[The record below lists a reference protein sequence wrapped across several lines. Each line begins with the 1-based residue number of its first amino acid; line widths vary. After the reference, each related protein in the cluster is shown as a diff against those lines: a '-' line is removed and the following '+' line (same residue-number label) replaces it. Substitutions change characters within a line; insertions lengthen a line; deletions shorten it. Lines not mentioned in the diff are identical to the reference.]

1 MSSIIFNCEFCEYKT
16 KRKYDLNRHQ
26 TALHPKNVMK
36 QIKEGTK
43 VEIKEEEI
51 KEDEIYNCVKCDK
64 NYKTKKY
71 FNYHQKNC
79 NGLNILSCSKCM
91 FIFTSRQ
98 AKSNHIKKNNCIA
111 KSIINNINNQQ
122 HFINND
128 NNDNENKEFIYLLQ
142 EREFIKTK
150 EPIYKIG
157 KTKQEKLKRIK
168 SYPNGSELLLYTVC
182 NNCDEIE
189 KTIINK
195 FKGHFIHKKELGN
208 EYFMGDY
215 NLMIDIIY
223 NIIRTSKTEDIKD
236 FKDNNENN
244 RCSKCNKFYKT
255 KKYLI
260 SHQPKCNGMNILSCP
275 KCMTTFT
282 TTSNKSKHIK
292 KNNCKSK
299 SINYNIIMKDDY
311 INNYGNERIDYLEDF
326 INKPN
331 IKDLPIHKRL
341 LKYIEYKYF
350 NEEFPEN
357 RNIKYENNNCLIRE
371 DGKWKSKNL
380 NNMIIDIIDKN
391 KLIIIYNNFIEYTEE
406 DNEKEINDNY
416 KYITNELKV
425 LIKSSKSI

>member
-1 MSSIIFNCEFCEYKT
+1 MSSIIFNCKFCEYKT

-26 TALHPKNVMK
+26 IALHPKNVMN
-36 QIKEGTK
+36 QIKEIEIK
-43 VEIKEEEI
+43 EIEIKEVEIKEV
-51 KEDEIYNCVKCDK
+51 EIYNCVKCDK
-64 NYKTKKY
+64 NYKTIKY
-71 FNYHQKNC
+71 FNNHQKNC

-98 AKSNHIKKNNCIA
+98 SKSNHIKKNNCIA
-111 KSIINNINNQQ
+111 KSIINNINNHQK
-122 HFINND
+122 FINND
-128 NNDNENKEFIYLLQ
+128 NETKEFIYLLQ

-168 SYPNGSELLLYTVC
+168 SYPNGSELLFYIVC

-195 FKGHFIHKKELGN
+195 FKSHFIHKKEFGN

-215 NLMIDIIY
+215 NSMIYLIYDIL
-223 NIIRTSKTEDIKD
+223 SKKEDIK
-236 FKDNNENN
+236 
-244 RCSKCNKFYKT
+244 T
-255 KKYLI
+255 
-260 SHQPKCNGMNILSCP
+260 
-275 KCMTTFT
+275 
-282 TTSNKSKHIK
+282 
-292 KNNCKSK
+292 NNCKAK
-299 SINYNIIMKDDY
+299 SINHNIMNDDY
-311 INNYGNERIDYLEDF
+311 IKNYGNERIDYLEDF
-326 INKPN
+326 INKPT
-331 IKDLPIHKRL
+331 IKDLPIHKKL
-341 LKYIEYKYF
+341 IKYIEYKYF

-406 DNEKEINDNY
+406 DNEKEIIDNY
-416 KYITNELKV
+416 KYIKDELKV

>member
-26 TALHPKNVMK
+26 AALHPKNVMK

-43 VEIKEEEI
+43 EVEIKEVEIKEEEI

-64 NYKTKKY
+64 NYKTIKY
-71 FNYHQKNC
+71 FNNHQKNC

-91 FIFTSRQ
+91 FTFTSRQ
-98 AKSNHIKKNNCIA
+98 SKSNHIKKNNCIA

-122 HFINND
+122 HFINNND
-128 NNDNENKEFIYLLQ
+128 NNENKEFIYLLQ

-195 FKGHFIHKKELGN
+195 FKSHFIHKKEFGN

-215 NLMIDIIY
+215 NSMIYLIY
-223 NIIRTSKTEDIKD
+223 NIIISSKKEDN
-236 FKDNNENN
+236 KDNNEVN
-244 RCSKCNKFYKT
+244 RCSNKFYKT
-255 KKYLI
+255 KKDLI
-260 SHQPKCNGMNILSCP
+260 SHEPKCNGL
-275 KCMTTFT
+275 
-282 TTSNKSKHIK
+282 NKSAHIK

-299 SINYNIIMKDDY
+299 SIIMKDDY
-311 INNYGNERIDYLEDF
+311 IKNYGNERIDYLEDF
-326 INKPN
+326 INKPT
-331 IKDLPIHKRL
+331 IKDLPIHKKL
-341 LKYIEYKYF
+341 IKYIEYKYF

-380 NNMIIDIIDKN
+380 NNMIIDIIEKN

-406 DNEKEINDNY
+406 DNEKEVIDNY
-416 KYITNELKV
+416 KYIRDELKV

>member
-16 KRKYDLNRHQ
+16 NKKYNLNRHQ
-26 TALHPKNVMK
+26 IALHPTNVMK

-43 VEIKEEEI
+43 EEIEEEIEEEI
-51 KEDEIYNCVKCDK
+51 KEEIYNCVKCDK

-71 FNYHQKNC
+71 LISHQSKS

-91 FIFTSRQ
+91 FIFTSSQ
-98 AKSNHIKKNNCIA
+98 SKSNHIKKNNCIA

-128 NNDNENKEFIYLLQ
+128 NNNENKEFIYLLQ

-168 SYPNGSELLLYTVC
+168 SYPNGSELLLYIVC

-195 FKGHFIHKKELGN
+195 FKSHFIHKKEFGN

-215 NLMIDIIY
+215 NSMIDTIY
-223 NIIRTSKTEDIKD
+223 NIIRLSKIKD
-236 FKDNNENN
+236 NKDINENN

-255 KKYLI
+255 KKSFI
-260 SHQPKCNGMNILSCP
+260 NHEKSCNGLSILTCP
-275 KCMTTFT
+275 KCMKIF
-282 TTSNKSKHIK
+282 SHINNKNKHIK
-292 KNNCKSK
+292 KNNCKAK
-299 SINYNIIMKDDY
+299 SINHNIDDYIDDY
-311 INNYGNERIDYLEDF
+311 INDFGNERIDYLENF
-326 INKPN
+326 INKPD

-341 LKYIEYKYF
+341 IKYIEYKYF

-357 RNIKYENNNCLIRE
+357 KNIKYKNNNCLIKE
-371 DGKWKSKNL
+371 DGKWKPKHI
-380 NNMIIDIIDKN
+380 NNMIIDIIEKN
-391 KLIIIYNNFIEYTEE
+391 KLIIYTNK
-406 DNEKEINDNY
+406 DNDDDNEINDNY
-416 KYITNELKV
+416 IKNELKV

>member
-1 MSSIIFNCEFCEYKT
+1 MSSIIFNCKFCKYKT
-16 KRKYDLNRHQ
+16 NKKYNLNRHM
-26 TALHPKNVMK
+26 TNKHIDKT
-36 QIKEGTK
+36 IET
-43 VEIKEEEI
+43 KEEEI
-51 KEDEIYNCVKCDK
+51 KEEIKEETKEEIEEDEIYNCVKCDK
-64 NYKTKKY
+64 NYKTIKY
-71 FNYHQKNC
+71 FNHHQKNC

-91 FIFTSRQ
+91 FTFTSRHS
-98 AKSNHIKKNNCIA
+98 KSNHIKKNNCIA
-111 KSIINNINNQQ
+111 KSIINND
-122 HFINND
+122 ND

-195 FKGHFIHKKELGN
+195 FKSHFIHKKEFGN

-215 NLMIDIIY
+215 NSMIYLIY
-223 NIIRTSKTEDIKD
+223 NIIISSKKEDN
-236 FKDNNENN
+236 KDNNEVNK
-244 RCSKCNKFYKT
+244 CSKCNKFYKT

-260 SHQPKCNGMNILSCP
+260 SHEPKCNGLNILSCP
-275 KCMTTFT
+275 KCMNTFT
-282 TTSNKSKHIK
+282 TTSNKSAHIK

-311 INNYGNERIDYLEDF
+311 IKNYGNERIDYLEDF
-326 INKPN
+326 INKPT
-331 IKDLPIHKRL
+331 IKDLPIHKKL
-341 LKYIEYKYF
+341 IKYIEYKYF

-357 RNIKYENNNCLIRE
+357 RNIKYENNYCLIRE

-380 NNMIIDIIDKN
+380 NNMIIDIIEKN

-406 DNEKEINDNY
+406 DNEKEVIDNY
-416 KYITNELKV
+416 KYIRDELKV

>member
-1 MSSIIFNCEFCEYKT
+1 
-16 KRKYDLNRHQ
+16 
-26 TALHPKNVMK
+26 
-36 QIKEGTK
+36 
-43 VEIKEEEI
+43 
-51 KEDEIYNCVKCDK
+51 
-64 NYKTKKY
+64 
-71 FNYHQKNC
+71 
-79 NGLNILSCSKCM
+79 
-91 FIFTSRQ
+91 
-98 AKSNHIKKNNCIA
+98 
-111 KSIINNINNQQ
+111 
-122 HFINND
+122 
-128 NNDNENKEFIYLLQ
+128 
-142 EREFIKTK
+142 
-150 EPIYKIG
+150 
-157 KTKQEKLKRIK
+157 
-168 SYPNGSELLLYTVC
+168 
-182 NNCDEIE
+182 
-189 KTIINK
+189 
-195 FKGHFIHKKELGN
+195 
-208 EYFMGDY
+208 MGDY

-260 SHQPKCNGMNILSCP
+260 SHQPKCNGLNILSCP

-311 INNYGNERIDYLEDF
+311 IKNYGNERIDYLEDF
-326 INKPN
+326 INKPT
-331 IKDLPIHKRL
+331 IKDLPIHKKL
-341 LKYIEYKYF
+341 IKYIEYKYF

-391 KLIIIYNNFIEYTEE
+391 KLIIIYNNFIEYIEE
-406 DNEKEINDNY
+406 DNEKVIIDNY

>member
-16 KRKYDLNRHQ
+16 TKKFNLNRHM
-26 TALHPKNVMK
+26 TNKHIDKPIVT
-36 QIKEGTK
+36 KE
-43 VEIKEEEI
+43 EIKEEIEEEIKEDEI

-64 NYKTKKY
+64 NYKIKKY
-71 FNYHQKNC
+71 LISHQSNC

-91 FIFTSRQ
+91 FTFTSRQ

-111 KSIINNINNQQ
+111 KSIININNQQ
-122 HFINND
+122 HSINKNND
-128 NNDNENKEFIYLLQ
+128 NNQNKEFIYLLQ
-142 EREFIKTK
+142 QREFINTK

-168 SYPNGSELLLYTVC
+168 SYPKGSELLFYIVC

-215 NLMIDIIY
+215 NLMIDTIY
-223 NIIRTSKTEDIKD
+223 NIIRSSKTEDIKTIKD
-236 FKDNNENN
+236 NNEDNNENN

-260 SHQPKCNGMNILSCP
+260 SHQPKCNGLNILSCP

-282 TTSNKSKHIK
+282 TTSNKSAHIK
-292 KNNCKSK
+292 KNNCKFK

-311 INNYGNERIDYLEDF
+311 IKNYGNERIDYLA
-326 INKPN
+326 
-331 IKDLPIHKRL
+331 
-341 LKYIEYKYF
+341 
-350 NEEFPEN
+350 
-357 RNIKYENNNCLIRE
+357 
-371 DGKWKSKNL
+371 G
-380 NNMIIDIIDKN
+380 
-391 KLIIIYNNFIEYTEE
+391 
-406 DNEKEINDNY
+406 
-416 KYITNELKV
+416 
-425 LIKSSKSI
+425 SSPHAHSQI